1 VSKYEIALSFEAY
14 LSVEGE
20 SESEAFEKAIEK
32 ARADYGSEVADFG
45 EFRLI
50 NKEERENNAQV

>member
-1 VSKYEIALSFEAY
+1 VSKYEIVLSFEAY

-50 NKEERENNAQV
+50 KQREEDNE